1 MSDLY
6 NQIVGNRGSLQKL
19 AERLPGFRGYMDR
32 GARRTADRMVRDH
45 IAEKL
50 SAEINRFIQLEK
62 TLVDSGGLK
71 YMTATSSAKT
81 KLQHFRDR
89 VKAAAPGYSG
99 FFEKIKVG
107 EDELEKLYSFDEAQ
121 IRYVDDLD
129 KALESLTEAVNS
141 KTGIEE
147 AVAAID
153 RLAIEANEA
162 FSLRENVL
170 TNLDKSL

>member
-1 MSDLY
+1 
-6 NQIVGNRGSLQKL
+6 
-19 AERLPGFRGYMDR
+19 
-32 GARRTADRMVRDH
+32 
-45 IAEKL
+45 
-50 SAEINRFIQLEK
+50 
-62 TLVDSGGLK
+62 
-71 YMTATSSAKT
+71 
-81 KLQHFRDR
+81 

-107 EDELEKLYSFDEAQ
+107 EDELDKLYSFDEAQ

-170 TNLDKSL
+170 TNLNKSL